1 MQRKFP
7 LSGPGEPPARPSPM
21 AATAAAELHP
31 LLLKQATAAGAARE
45 HLLALTPPVVALLEQ
60 VSRT

>member
-1 MQRKFP
+1 
-7 LSGPGEPPARPSPM
+7 M

-31 LLLKQATAAGAARE
+31 LLLKQATAAGASRE
-45 HLLALTPPVVALLEQ
+45 HLALTPPVVALLEQ